1 MAGTNENKQFP
12 SFALADD
19 SHALRIDSRN
29 ERIAF
34 ATKGLVFRFLFRAL
48 IWFVRFLSLDKTHLF
63 VLSFSRGALW
73 TADNDR
79 LSCARC
85 GPDANW
91 PQDGTHPQQATTKF
105 TRHFFFF
112 SLHTAMS
119 MLMYHGTMKRRKW
132 EGGHKCVWCMQG
144 LMESTFASTLGTK
157 QERWEGERHPSETER
172 PCPNGEGK

>member
-63 VLSFSRGALW
+63 VLSFSRGAL
-73 TADNDR
+73 
-79 LSCARC
+79 
-85 GPDANW
+85 
-91 PQDGTHPQQATTKF
+91 
-105 TRHFFFF
+105 
-112 SLHTAMS
+112 
-119 MLMYHGTMKRRKW
+119 
-132 EGGHKCVWCMQG
+132 
-144 LMESTFASTLGTK
+144 
-157 QERWEGERHPSETER
+157 
-172 PCPNGEGK
+172 